1 MLRYGVRGAGFR
13 LLRSCS
19 WLCGGFFSLAFYP
32 AAVAEVPGRVKVSQ
46 VEAAAEKIDL
56 NVVLCVSSG

>member
-1 MLRYGVRGAGFR
+1 MLRYGVRGAGFG

-19 WLCGGFFSLAFYP
+19 WLCGGFFSLSFYP

-46 VEAAAEKIDL
+46 VAAAENIDL

>member
-46 VEAAAEKIDL
+46 VAAAEKVDL